1 MSRNKRSAARRKR
14 DAEILRKRK
23 IRQVRI
29 EREKRAAAK
38 RKAAVTAR
46 YTKLKKI
53 RAVRNKKAERAA
65 ERAKTLKS
73 RVDKGFDENTPWHKL
88 PLAERK
94 RRNELNRKEQNR
106 LDKIAKAEEP
116 IKSGNPSGKG
126 FNWKKVKKNV
136 EDNWNTRLK
145 GHHVKPQRLKIDF
158 KPTGRLKKY
167 GDGTKDGFDRNRY
180 IKDFRKG
187 LAERAKK
194 RGLKGDAL
202 AKLNRTNAP
211 KIQETKPKYGS
222 VINDLKNKLGK
233 INHKSMIADTTEKL
247 TMKVKS
253 GSAGYQQTGLDIIKG
268 RSTEDGALPSIR
280 NKQKTKKNK

>member
-1 MSRNKRSAARRKR
+1 MPKDNRSEARRKK
-14 DAEILRKRK
+14 DEEYLKKRK
-23 IRQVRI
+23 LRRIR
-29 EREKRAAAK
+29 KLRADKK
-38 RKAAVTAR
+38 RKAA
-46 YTKLKKI
+46 I
-53 RAVRNKKAERAA
+53 RAKYIKIQDKRNARLGKI
-65 ERAKTLKS
+65 KT
-73 RVDKGFDENTPWHKL
+73 DFDENTPWHKL

-94 RRNELNRKEQNR
+94 RRNELKRKEQNR
-106 LDKIAKAEEP
+106 LDKIAKAEQP

-145 GHHVKPQRLKIDF
+145 SHNVKPQRLNIDF

-194 RGLKGDAL
+194 RGFKGDAL

-247 TMKVKS
+247 TKKVKS
-253 GSAGYQQTGLDIIKG
+253 GAAGYQKTGLDIIKG

-280 NKQKTKKNK
+280 NKQKTKKTK